1 MKGIGRGLFSGL
13 LIAVMAVAMAC
24 GGSSD
29 SGGGGGDPLAPS
41 GGNSSSGGSAKGD
54 LRLIGGD
61 PLTMDPAQAS
71 DSGSAAYIVEI
82 FGGLVTLDQNLK
94 IVPDLAESWD
104 VTNDGKTYTFKIRNM
119 NV

>member
-29 SGGGGGDPLAPS
+29 KGGGGGDPLYPVRAS
-41 GGNSSSGGSAKGD
+41 GSNSGGSAKGD

-82 FGGLVTLDQNLK
+82 FGGLVRLDQNLK
-94 IVPDLAESWD
+94 IAPA
-104 VTNDGKTYTFKIRNM
+104 
-119 NV
+119 